1 MENEGFGFPR
11 GAADFKPE
19 VSPFFSGGFACRK
32 VAGDELGQIL
42 TSRLACDF
50 EDLVAPA
57 EAGFGSGAFFEDVKD
72 LWGWSSDKA

>member
-1 MENEGFGFPR
+1 MENERLGFPR

-19 VSPFFSGGFACRK
+19 VSPFFCGGFACGK

-50 EDLVAPA
+50 EDRVAPA
-57 EAGFGSGAFFEDVKD
+57 EARFGSGAFFEDGKD